1 MDVRTDDFLRTK
13 ISWMHRQPNF
23 LTHGAPLRARESSA
37 MIFQIISPLS
47 DSAGCLRSNTSLKIL
62 QSVGTSTI
70 GKGPRQSR
78 IFVNIKEQTD
88 PYGKDDEQ
96 VNKRIIQK
104 IYLKKFAHYFDM
116 KVKPSSGAK
125 KNENKTKRSLQI
137 RVWKYKNEINRLW
150 LVRVTN

>member
-1 MDVRTDDFLRTK
+1 
-13 ISWMHRQPNF
+13 
-23 LTHGAPLRARESSA
+23 

-88 PYGKDDEQ
+88 PYSKDDEQ

-137 RVWKYKNEINRLW
+137 RVWKYKNEINRL
-150 LVRVTN
+150 